1 MRKEKMILKDC
12 ECHDLKICPSRV
24 VNSEKVRLYATCR
37 YTDTAG
43 KACGNMEEVTVDL
56 DDYQLYLKGEL
67 VQNVWPRLSPEE
79 REIIIGVDG
88 YHLCPECWDKTFM
101 GAE

>member
-1 MRKEKMILKDC
+1 
-12 ECHDLKICPSRV
+12 
-24 VNSEKVRLYATCR
+24 
-37 YTDTAG
+37 
-43 KACGNMEEVTVDL
+43 MEEVTVDL